1 MRRSIAVTGGLV
13 VAATAAVAVAAAA
26 RRRRRRRHVPLTGAH
41 LGFRDGALLLIEAGD
56 PAIAPLRPAAAA
68 LRNALEAGG

>member
-13 VAATAAVAVAAAA
+13 VVATAAVAVAAAA
-26 RRRRRRRHVPLTGAH
+26 RRRRRHVPLTGAH

-68 LRNALEAGG
+68 LRDALEAGG